1 MIAFAV
7 EVYGRA
13 PSNGHKPLTLQDN
26 SLYRVKEC
34 IWDTGERFAFTV
46 GPDGLGSYWP
56 VLYAVTRLRYSGKAV
71 GTMMGRARSVALFHD
86 WAASREIDVLQRL
99 QGLSFF
105 SLVEIE
111 GLRRTLKL
119 ASPGTRRGDAE
130 VSSKVWIDRCKN
142 VAAYIAWHAEF
153 GFDKL
158 DRKDPWLP
166 EARRRLEDCSAWLVD
181 DLPTP
186 IQTGREGLTEVEQ
199 VALLRAIVPGSP
211 SNPFERRNQVR
222 NFALVLS
229 YYELGLRLSEAL
241 AMKTVDLRLE
251 GPTPTAMVVRRADD
265 PDDPRARQP
274 LVKTKARPLPVSR
287 ALALLLSQ
295 WVTDHRADKERYP
308 KVRKTPFL
316 FVSHFGTP
324 LTKDAVGL
332 IFRTLR
338 SCPGVPSNFSPH
350 ILRHTW
356 NDRFSKLAGELELRE
371 AVELQT
377 RNFLMGW
384 SDTSMQ
390 GLAYSRRAIKD
401 EADRLMLRMQ
411 EATVAGA

>member
-1 MIAFAV
+1 MIAFAA

-13 PSNGHKPLTLQDN
+13 PSNGPKPLTLHDN

-34 IWDTGERFAFTV
+34 IWDTGERFAFTE

-56 VLYAVTRLRYSGKAV
+56 VLYAVTRLRYSGRAA
-71 GTMMGRARSVALFHD
+71 GTMLGRARSVALFHN
-86 WAASREIDVLQRL
+86 WAASREIDVLQRV

-105 SLVEIE
+105 SLIEIE

-119 ASPGTRRGDAE
+119 ASPSTRRGDAE
-130 VSSKVWIDRCKN
+130 VSSKVWIDRCKD

-153 GFDKL
+153 GIDKL

-166 EARRRLEDCSAWLVD
+166 EARRRLEDCAAWLVD

-186 IQTGREGLTEVEQ
+186 IHTGREGLTEEEQ
-199 VALLRAIVPGSP
+199 VAVLRAIVPGSP
-211 SNPFERRNQVR
+211 SNPFEPRNQFR
-222 NFALVLS
+222 NFTLVLT
-229 YYELGLRLSEAL
+229 YYQLGVRLSEAL

-251 GPTPTAMVVRRADD
+251 GPTPTVTVVRRADD

-274 LVKTKARPLPVSR
+274 LVKTKGRPLPVSGP
-287 ALALLLSQ
+287 LALLLTQ
-295 WVTDHRADKERYP
+295 WVTEHRADKKRYP
-308 KVRKTPFL
+308 KVRKTPYV

-338 SCPGVPSNFSPH
+338 SCPGVPPHFSPH
-350 ILRHTW
+350 LLRHTW
-356 NDRFSKLAGELELRE
+356 NDRFSKLAGESELRE
-371 AVELQT
+371 AVERQI

-384 SDTSMQ
+384 SDSSEQ
-390 GLAYSRRAIKD
+390 GGAYSRRATQE

-411 EATVAGA
+411 AAAVTGA